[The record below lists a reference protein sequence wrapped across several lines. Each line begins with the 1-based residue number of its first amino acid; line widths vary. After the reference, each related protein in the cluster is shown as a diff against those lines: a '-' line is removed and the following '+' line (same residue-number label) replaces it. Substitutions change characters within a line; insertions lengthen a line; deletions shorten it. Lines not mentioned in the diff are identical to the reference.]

1 MKKYLLLV
9 ALVTFNFLNA
19 QTELQSSIGQYWD
32 GTSWDNSWGENY
44 EYDANNNLITEIGY
58 YSSNGAWE
66 EIEKRVFTYNSNN
79 RITSEIYQDFDSN
92 AGMYI
97 NRYRSTYTY
106 DINNN
111 PIGFLRDNWNGGQW
125 ENEYKFDINYV
136 NGFIDNVLAQVW
148 NGSAWENES
157 RSVLT
162 NDSNNRV
169 IQTVYEYWENGA
181 WQLGDRELV
190 TRDVSGL
197 VVSKVSEFLDGSA
210 YVEVERTE
218 YTIDSSGNRV
228 TEAITFE
235 GDTDITNY
243 TYDNSQL
250 LSAFAHP
257 FADKTGFDYIT
268 ESFPHFNK
276 ILSSESADGSY
287 RTLYDYNN
295 AITLSANTFETEN
308 KFIVYPN
315 PVESELT
322 VKATNAIK
330 TVEIYNV
337 LGLRVKTS
345 NDTTIHVAHLPDGV
359 YTIKATDNNGH
370 ESVKKFVKK

>member
-1 MKKYLLLV
+1 MKKQLLLV
-9 ALVTFNFLNA
+9 ALVALNFLNA
-19 QTELQSSIGQYWD
+19 QTELRSSIGQSWN
-32 GTSWDNSWGENY
+32 GTSWDNSLGENY
-44 EYDANNNLITEIGY
+44 EYDANNNLIVKTI
-58 YSSNGAWE
+58 YSNNNGTWE
-66 EIEKRVFTYNSNN
+66 ELHKLVFTYNSNN
-79 RITSEIYQDFDSN
+79 RITSEIFQVFDSYTG
-92 AGMYI
+92 AYI
-97 NRYRSTYTY
+97 DISTKTFTY
-106 DINNN
+106 DSNNN
-111 PIGFLRDNWNGGQW
+111 LIGILDEDWNGSQV
-125 ENEYKFDINYV
+125 NNDFKFDISYV
-136 NGFIDNVLAQVW
+136 NGSVYNILQQWW
-148 NGSAWENES
+148 NGSAWRNYA
-157 RSVLT
+157 RRVYT

-169 IQTVYEYWENGA
+169 IQIVGESWENGA
-181 WQLGDRELV
+181 WQLDYKELV
-190 TRDVSGL
+190 TRDVNGL
-197 VVSKVSEFLDGSA
+197 VVSHVYENWNGSA
-210 YVEVERTE
+210 YVEVYHVE
-218 YTIDSSGNRV
+218 YTIDNSGNRV
-228 TEAITFE
+228 TKTITFE
-235 GDTDITNY
+235 GDTDVTNY

-257 FADKTGFDYIT
+257 FADKTGFYYIT
-268 ESFPHFNK
+268 KSFPHFNK

>member
-1 MKKYLLLV
+1 MKKQLLLV
-9 ALVTFNFLNA
+9 ALVALNFLNA
-19 QTELQSSIGQYWD
+19 QTELRSSIEQSWN
-32 GTSWDNSWGENY
+32 GTSWNNNQGFNY
-44 EYDANNNLITEIGY
+44 EYAANNNLIAETSY
-58 YSSNGAWE
+58 FWNNGAWE
-66 EIEKRVFTYNSNN
+66 ELYKEVFTYNSNN

-97 NRYRSTYTY
+97 NDYRNTYTY
-106 DINNN
+106 DSNNN
-111 PIGFLRDNWNGGQW
+111 PIGFLGELWNGGQW
-125 ENEYKFDINYV
+125 ENEYKLDVNYV
-136 NGFIDNVLAQVW
+136 NGFVDNVLAQVL

-157 RSVLT
+157 RSVFT

-169 IQTVYEYWENGA
+169 IQIVDESWEDGA
-181 WQLGDRELV
+181 WQLDGKQLIS
-190 TRDVSGL
+190 RDLNGL
-197 VVSKVSEFLDGSA
+197 VVSEVFELWNGSA
-210 YVEVERTE
+210 YVEEERTE

-228 TEAITFE
+228 TETYTYD
-235 GDTDITNY
+235 GNTDITNY

-276 ILSSESADGSY
+276 ILSSESADGNY

-345 NDTTIHVAHLPDGV
+345 NATTIHVAHLPDGI